1 MRPLVETDW
10 LLKNLDRV
18 KIFDSSLHLP
28 NANRNAENEFNEK
41 HIPGSIFFD
50 IDRYSDKN
58 NPLPHMMTKIDEWNN
73 IMSDFGITKKDHIVI
88 YDNSELYSSC
98 RLWFSFLYFGHDP
111 DLVSVLNGG
120 LKKWVNEGKVTTSQT
135 KLIEKSIYQA
145 REIKELILSR
155 EEIDKNII
163 GKKFDLID
171 ARNKDRFDGNVK
183 EPRKGLRS
191 GSIPNSK
198 NLYFKD
204 CLNDDNTFK
213 KTSELR
219 KLFQNLDISK
229 NMAFTCGSGV
239 TACVLGLANSL
250 INDKTPGIYDESWS
264 GYGMIKN
271 ENGKKI

>member
-1 MRPLVETDW
+1 MVIKKFD
-10 LLKNLDRV
+10 KV

-28 NANRNAENEFNEK
+28 NANRNAEKEFNEK
-41 HIPGSIFFD
+41 HIPDQFFFD

-58 NPLPHMMTKIDEWNN
+58 NPLPHMMTKIEEWNN

-135 KLIEKSIYQA
+135 KLLERSIYQA

-155 EEIDKNII
+155 KEIDKNII
-163 GKKFDLID
+163 EKKFDLID

-213 KTSELR
+213 KTSELK

-250 INDKTPGIYDESWS
+250 INDKTPVIYDESWS

>member
-1 MRPLVETDW
+1 
-10 LLKNLDRV
+10 
-18 KIFDSSLHLP
+18 
-28 NANRNAENEFNEK
+28 
-41 HIPGSIFFD
+41 
-50 IDRYSDKN
+50 
-58 NPLPHMMTKIDEWNN
+58 MMTKIEEWNN
-73 IMSDFGITKKDHIVI
+73 IMSDFGITKKDQIVI

-135 KLIEKSIYQA
+135 KLLERSIYQA

-155 EEIDKNII
+155 KEIDKNII
-163 GKKFDLID
+163 EKKFDLID

-250 INDKTPGIYDESWS
+250 INDKTPVIYDESWS